1 MSELKNN
8 KFSVLQVAPYSNT
21 GATHGGKIRV
31 SQIHSAIAQCGADIE
46 IVYLG
51 DCDFQIKSRGLDLS
65 SISPDLV
72 GDIAMLDNDYGL
84 KKRKFENLSAIIFE
98 QPWAWNEVKKIKEAN
113 PNAKLIY
120 SSHNIEYQLKER
132 ILRQYIG
139 NQAIQISSF
148 IRKLEI
154 EIASS
159 VDYVLAVS
167 TEDAHWFG
175 KFTKT
180 KVIVAP
186 NGTTTKINVDETSI
200 NDASNYVVVV
210 GSAHPPNIEGCL
222 KFLSDPELW
231 MPRDSKI
238 VVVGSLASALN
249 QQWGHLR
256 NRWSQKF
263 VRLLTEINDVGLSNI
278 LTNSKAIL
286 LPIAYGGGTNL
297 KTAEALSSG
306 RPIIGSEQ
314 SFRGFEEY
322 RDESGVYVVD
332 NSLDFKIKTTS
343 VLIRKKQNLI
353 ERNVSKLTWDYSLK
367 EVKKLFSEL
376 LND

>member
-1 MSELKNN
+1 MKEPKND

-31 SQIHSAIAQCGADIE
+31 NQIHRAIVQCGAEVDV
-46 IVYLG
+46 VYLG
-51 DCDFQIKSRGLDLS
+51 DCDFQKKSRCVDLS

-72 GDIAMLDNDYGL
+72 GDIAILENDYGL
-84 KKRKFENLSAIIFE
+84 RKRKFENLSAIIFE

-113 PNAKLIY
+113 PRAKLIY
-120 SSHNIEYQLKER
+120 SSHNIEYRLKER
-132 ILRQYIG
+132 ILRPYIG
-139 NQAIQISSF
+139 NQSIQISSF

-167 TEDAHWFG
+167 TEDAYWYE

-186 NGTTTKINVDETSI
+186 NGTTTKIDLIGTSI
-200 NDASNYVVVV
+200 NDASDYVVVV

-231 MPRDSKI
+231 MPRDSNI

-263 VRLLTEINDVGLSNI
+263 VRLLKEVNDVDLSNI
-278 LTNSKAIL
+278 LKNSNAVL

-322 RDESGVYVVD
+322 RVETGVHVVD
-332 NSLDFKIKTTS
+332 NSLDFKIRTTS
-343 VLIRKKQNLI
+343 VLIREKQNLI

-376 LND
+376 LNE